1 MASGCGAPGAADGR
15 QRLRQPAG
23 HGVDLVVR
31 HRQPPGVGLER
42 GVAHAHVG
50 HEVEEAGV
58 VVGVDADGG
67 DGELGLEQ
75 AGEHGRSQTSG
86 TDHAEAIRVDG
97 QAYDLSGCGPPG
109 GGGTAPAVGLCSTGG
124 VPVACRGSAPGQDE
138 RRASRARGQ
147 SDGRLGARARGLP
160 SRPGGTLRPCRS
172 TNSAATS
179 AEPPSRSWSAT
190 ARSPS
195 ARRVTPATSAGCCP
209 RSPSTH
215 RRPTSAARERPRA
228 APPAPAPPVPP
239 ATDDV
244 IAALDALREEV
255 ECCSSCVLAETRT
268 RAVFGEGDPGADL
281 MFVGEAPGYHED
293 QQGRPFVGQ
302 AGKLLEQLLA
312 SIGMTR
318 EQVYIANVLKSRPPN
333 NRDPRPEEI
342 DACRPYLWRQI
353 EIIRPKVICTLG
365 NFATKLLTG
374 DQRGITKVHGQPRAT
389 EIAGHRLY
397 LYPIFHPAAALYTPA
412 NAGDAQGGLPAAARA
427 AGARRAAARGRGGR
441 AAGRGAAGLAA
452 ARAPARAGGRRRARR
467 PRRRTLEDAAAAAA
481 ADARATPRRRGRR
494 RRRRGRRPP
503 RPRPRPTRPAP
514 PDRGARA
521 RRRSRPPPVG
531 RPGRAPETGPA
542 PARRARL
549 PRPARPPNRSSS
561 ASSR

>member
-1 MASGCGAPGAADGR
+1 MA
-15 QRLRQPAG
+15 
-23 HGVDLVVR
+23 
-31 HRQPPGVGLER
+31 
-42 GVAHAHVG
+42 
-50 HEVEEAGV
+50 
-58 VVGVDADGG
+58 
-67 DGELGLEQ
+67 
-75 AGEHGRSQTSG
+75 
-86 TDHAEAIRVDG
+86 
-97 QAYDLSGCGPPG
+97 
-109 GGGTAPAVGLCSTGG
+109 
-124 VPVACRGSAPGQDE
+124 
-138 RRASRARGQ
+138 
-147 SDGRLGARARGLP
+147 
-160 SRPGGTLRPCRS
+160 
-172 TNSAATS
+172 
-179 AEPPSRSWSAT
+179 
-190 ARSPS
+190 
-195 ARRVTPATSAGCCP
+195 
-209 RSPSTH
+209 
-215 RRPTSAARERPRA
+215 
-228 APPAPAPPVPP
+228 P

-365 NFATKLLTG
+365 NFATKLLSG

-412 NAGDAQGGLPAAARA
+412 NLATLKEDFLRLPELLAHAAPQPGEEAAAPPAAR
-427 AGARRAAARGRGGR
+427 
-441 AAGRGAAGLAA
+441 AAGLAA
-452 ARAPARAGGRRRARR
+452 ARAPAARR
-467 PRRRTLEDAAAAAA
+467 PGRRAPPPAPTLDDAAPPTSEAPARAAA
-481 ADARATPRRRGRR
+481 PSP
-494 RRRRGRRPP
+494 RRPP
-503 RPRPRPTRPAP
+503 RPDAAARRGR
-514 PDRGARA
+514 RSGARRSPSADRCA
-521 RRRSRPPPVG
+521 RRRARAAPSPRRRRARPSLAPSRRPTTPRRRARPPP
-531 RPGRAPETGPA
+531 RPV
-542 PARRARL
+542 
-549 PRPARPPNRSSS
+549 RPPNRSSS